1 MAAPPSRLFPVRQPW
16 GTVGNNRRELVEM
29 DGETRQETYTAEQR
43 EQLESGLRILARMIV
58 RAHLRRQ
65 QEPSPSGDGSGP
77 ETSAAEDDPDTP
89 GAGQAA

>member
-1 MAAPPSRLFPVRQPW
+1 
-16 GTVGNNRRELVEM
+16 M

-43 EQLESGLRILARMIV
+43 DQLESGLRILARMIV

-65 QEPSPSGDGSGP
+65 QEPFPSEDGSGP
-77 ETSAAEDDPDTP
+77 ETSAAEADSGTP

>member
-1 MAAPPSRLFPVRQPW
+1 
-16 GTVGNNRRELVEM
+16 M

-65 QEPSPSGDGSGP
+65 QEPSPSSDGSAL
-77 ETSAAEDDPDTP
+77 ETSAVGDDSGTP
-89 GAGQAA
+89 GADQSA